1 MRGDDARG
9 RITNG
14 TQSTYMSREAGR
26 VTAKRT
32 DPAPA
37 RRGSAERA
45 DEERRGIR
53 AGRKMAKRHWRRA
66 LLVLWLL
73 PACAFSGCASVRSH
87 RQGAD
92 AAAYKIISEKQQEAL
107 GRTEPLGIE
116 SPADT
121 LRRRLLLDQKL
132 PHSGP
137 MSLGVHDLPSDDYWD
152 PQKHLLGSEDSEAPW
167 EKLDPLRL
175 TLVDAL
181 QVAARNSREYQ
192 AAKEDVFKAALDLDL
207 ERDEFRNTFSGL
219 LSELVR
225 TDASGEATVDVSTT
239 SGTASLR
246 RKLKT
251 GAELSARLA
260 VDLVRLLTQD
270 RSSSLGLLADATV
283 SIPLLRGSGR
293 RIAEEPLTQ
302 AERNVVYAIYEF
314 ERFKKTFAVQVAS
327 RYLSVLR
334 ESQEVTNVEGNYKL
348 LIAST
353 RRARRL
359 ADAGKIP
366 EFQFDQ
372 AIQAELRARD
382 RWIRARQSHASRVDQ
397 FKLLMGLP
405 PDAGVDL
412 DPGELDRL
420 QSTREDL
427 AAGEQV
433 SDYSGKIPPAG
444 APVVLREP
452 GRENAGPLELDP
464 VTAVK
469 AALENRLDLR
479 TARARVEDAQRA
491 VFVAA
496 DALRAELT
504 LGGNARAGEGR
515 SAATADEP
523 DARLDTGRGTYSA
536 LLTFDLPWERTA
548 ERNRYR
554 NSLISLERAVRDL
567 QGLEDR
573 IKLEVR
579 GWLRN
584 LLQAREATQIQFQAM
599 KLAEKRVR
607 STELFVQAGRAEIRD
622 LLDAQEDLLSAQDA
636 LTSAVVNYRVA
647 ELELQRDL
655 GVLYVSE
662 QGLWQEYSPEG
673 E

>member
-1 MRGDDARG
+1 M
-9 RITNG
+9 
-14 TQSTYMSREAGR
+14 
-26 VTAKRT
+26 TAKRT
-32 DPAPA
+32 DSDPAG
-37 RRGSAERA
+37 RGT
-45 DEERRGIR
+45 R
-53 AGRKMAKRHWRRA
+53 AGEKMAKRRWRRA

-87 RQGAD
+87 RQAAD
-92 AAAYKIISEKQQEAL
+92 AAAYKIIGEKQQEAL
-107 GRTEPLGIE
+107 GRTEPLEIE

-132 PHSGP
+132 PYSGP
-137 MSLGVHDLPSDDYWD
+137 MSLGVHDLPSNEYWD
-152 PQKHLLGSEDSEAPW
+152 AQKHLSEPEESEALW
-167 EKLDPLRL
+167 EELDPLRL

-192 AAKEDVFKAALDLDL
+192 AAKEKVFRAALDLDL
-207 ERDEFRNTFSGL
+207 EREEFRNTFSGL
-219 LSELVR
+219 LSTLVSTGR
-225 TDASGEATVDVSTT
+225 GGEETIDASVSSGEVSL
-239 SGTASLR
+239 S
-246 RKLKT
+246 RKLKS

-260 VDLVRLLTQD
+260 LDVVKLLTQTE
-270 RSSSLGLLADATV
+270 SSSLGLLADATV
-283 SIPLLRGSGR
+283 SIPLLRGSSR
-293 RIAEEPLTQ
+293 RVVEESLTQ
-302 AERNVVYAIYEF
+302 AERNVVYSICEF
-314 ERFKKTFAVQVAS
+314 ERFKKTFAVQVCS

-334 ESQEVTNVEGNYKL
+334 EFQLVANAKGNYKL
-348 LIAST
+348 LIASA

-372 AIQAELRARD
+372 AVQAELRARD
-382 RWIRARQSHASRVDQ
+382 RWVSARQSHASRVDQ
-397 FKLLMGLP
+397 FKVLMGLP
-405 PDAGVDL
+405 PDAGIDL

-420 QSTREDL
+420 KSTREGL
-427 AAGEQV
+427 VGEEQV
-433 SDYSGKIPPAG
+433 GDYSGKIPPAD
-444 APVVLREP
+444 APIVLHEP
-452 GRENAGPLELDP
+452 SRENAGPLELDP
-464 VTAVK
+464 VIAVEI
-469 AALENRLDLR
+469 ALENRLDLR
-479 TARARVEDAQRA
+479 TARGQVEDARRA

-496 DALRAELT
+496 DFLRGELT
-504 LGGNARAGEGR
+504 LGGRARAGESR
-515 SAATADEP
+515 TAATADEP
-523 DARLDTGRGTYSA
+523 DVSLDFERGTYSA
-536 LLTFDLPWERTA
+536 LLTIDLPWERTA

-554 NSLISLERAVRDL
+554 NSLISLEQAVRDL

-573 IKLEVR
+573 IKLDIR
-579 GWLRN
+579 GWLRD
-584 LLQAREATQIQFQAM
+584 LLQSREAMQIQFQAM